1 MPRGTLPDEY
11 RRHVTAA
18 LEALNVR
25 NLVLSLHDPSF
36 PGLPGEDGG
45 RGSPYTEGG
54 RRFLEFARE
63 LGFNGVQLGPQ
74 GLPSEDNASPYDGT
88 LFSRN
93 VLNVALAEL
102 TDANTWGA
110 LLTPERVEAVV
121 AGRSAGREDRAH
133 HRYAFRAWH
142 EALEEAWATFQ
153 RKRAEDAPG
162 SPVARLAERFSAFQR
177 ENREWLEQ
185 DALYDVLCQEHARP
199 YWKEWPSRADQR
211 LWSPSSDER
220 AASVSRR
227 EELLEQH
234 RERVEAYA
242 FRQFLVHAQHV
253 ALRERT
259 AAWGLK
265 LYGDLQI
272 GFSPRDVWAH
282 QGLLLATYLMGAPPS
297 RTNPEGQPWNYPV
310 LDPSQYHAPHG
321 HAAGL
326 ETAQRQPGPVLWF
339 MAARV
344 NKMLAEYD
352 GLRVDHPHGLVCPWV
367 YRADLPDALYA
378 VQHGARL
385 FSSPDLLEHPA
396 LAAYAIASPE
406 QLERSV
412 PRHADGWVRELSPAQ
427 VRRYSALF
435 DALIAAAHANG
446 RKVSDLL
453 CEVLS
458 TMPYPL
464 QRVLEE
470 YGLGRFRVTQKAD
483 LGNPRD
489 VYRTE
494 NAEPADWVMLGNHDT
509 KPIWLL
515 EEGWRRTGVARAQ
528 AEYLAWRLHPEE
540 EGREAFARRLEEEPG
555 LLVQAKFADLFACRA
570 ENVMV
575 FFADLLGLKE
585 TYNVPGT
592 VSEEN
597 WSLRVSSEY
606 RREYTEKLERDGAL
620 NLPKALALA
629 LRAGGE
635 EARARHRELI
645 AGLERVAEALQRE

>member
-1 MPRGTLPDEY
+1 TWSSEAERRLPLARPEE
-11 RRHVTAA
+11 AA
-18 LEALNVR
+18 DRLA
-25 NLVLSLHDPSF
+25 SLR
-36 PGLPGEDGG
+36 G
-45 RGSPYTEGG
+45 RG
-54 RRFLEFARE
+54 
-63 LGFNGVQLGPQ
+63 
-74 GLPSEDNASPYDGT
+74 
-88 LFSRN
+88 
-93 VLNVALAEL
+93 AEVM
-102 TDANTWGA
+102 
-110 LLTPERVEAVV
+110 R
-121 AGRSAGREDRAH
+121 
-133 HRYAFRAWH
+133 RYAFGQWVVHR
-142 EALEEAWATFQ
+142 Q
-153 RKRAEDAPG
+153 
-162 SPVARLAERFSAFQR
+162 
-177 ENREWLEQ
+177 
-185 DALYDVLCQEHARP
+185 HA
-199 YWKEWPSRADQR
+199 
-211 LWSPSSDER
+211 
-220 AASVSRR
+220 
-227 EELLEQH
+227 
-234 RERVEAYA
+234 
-242 FRQFLVHAQHV
+242 
-253 ALRERT
+253 ALRERLE
-259 AAWGLK
+259 ALGLV
-265 LYGDLQI
+265 LLGDLQV
-272 GFSPRDVWAH
+272 GLSRRDTWSL
-282 QGLLLATYLMGAPPS
+282 QGVLLREWRLGAPPS

-321 HAAGL
+321 HAAGP
-326 ETAQRQPGPVLWF
+326 ETARRQPGPVLWF

-385 FSSPDLLEHPA
+385 FSSPDLPEHPE
-396 LAAYAIASPE
+396 LARYAIASPE

-458 TMPYPL
+458 TMPSPL
-464 QRVLEE
+464 QRVLAE

-483 LGNPRD
+483 LDNPRD

-540 EGREAFARRLEEEPG
+540 EGREAFARRLVEEPG
-555 LLVQAKFADLFACRA
+555 LLVQAKFADLFASRA

-597 WSLRVSSEY
+597 WSLRVSPEY
-606 RREYTEKLERDGAL
+606 RREYAEKLGHDGAL

-629 LRAGGE
+629 LRAGGV

-645 AGLERVAEALQRE
+645 AGLERVAEALQRG